1 MIFHLLVSA
10 LLLISIRSFA
20 FGPGPFGGCCVLSR
34 AEGML
39 LAFFVVLSFA
49 LLLVFEVLRWKRRSG
64 LQKRSGCCRVLGGVA
79 AGVLDVALLANAIFL
94 FVYCLMND
102 GRREFWGEGKSVE
115 IGDLTIPPAT
125 CALDIMAKVY
135 RDGERKVPGFDTPE
149 LTSLPHF
156 CIGAANLGEPGF
168 LKVRLVDLTNGT
180 ILGES
185 DKVAARW
192 SNDQTERFTYVVRCP
207 FFCGRRSKYYRVKC
221 EVWGIPDGT
230 GVGRLIESKDII
242 TNGAY

>member
-10 LLLISIRSFA
+10 LLLFAIHSVA
-20 FGPGPFGGCCVLSR
+20 FGPGPNGGCCALSR

-39 LAFFVVLSFA
+39 LASSVV
-49 LLLVFEVLRWKRRSG
+49 LLLVLDIVRWKLRSG
-64 LQKRSGCCRVLGGVA
+64 RKKRSGCCWLLGFAVA
-79 AGVLDVALLANAIFL
+79 VVLDIALLTNALFL
-94 FVYCLMND
+94 FVGCLVND
-102 GRREFWGEGKSVE
+102 GQREFWGEGQSIE

-125 CALDIMAKVY
+125 YALDILARVY
-135 RDGERKVPGFDTPE
+135 RDGERKVGGFDNPVV
-149 LTSLPHF
+149 TSFPHY
-156 CIGAANLGEPGF
+156 CIGEANLGEPGF
-168 LKVRLVDLTNGT
+168 LEVRLVDLTNGT

-185 DKVAARW
+185 SKVAARW
-192 SNDQTERFTYVVRCP
+192 SNDQTERFTYVVCCP